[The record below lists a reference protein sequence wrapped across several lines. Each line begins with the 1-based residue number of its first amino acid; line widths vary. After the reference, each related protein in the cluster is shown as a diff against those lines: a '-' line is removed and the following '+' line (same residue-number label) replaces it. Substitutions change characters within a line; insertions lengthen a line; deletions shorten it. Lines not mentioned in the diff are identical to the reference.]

1 MLRYCLNL
9 KAVKAFI
16 SWITTSESHCLVS
29 QTRGQETVG
38 DYSNT
43 GKHLQ
48 TATN

>member
-1 MLRYCLNL
+1 MLRHCLNL

-16 SWITTSESHCLVS
+16 SWITRSESHCLEVT

-43 GKHLQ
+43 RNHL
-48 TATN
+48 